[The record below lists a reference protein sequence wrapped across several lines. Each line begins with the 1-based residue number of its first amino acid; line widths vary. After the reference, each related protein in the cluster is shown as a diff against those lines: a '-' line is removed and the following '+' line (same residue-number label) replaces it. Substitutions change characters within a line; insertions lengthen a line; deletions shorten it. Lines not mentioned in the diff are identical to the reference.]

1 MEHGPANPSPDPR
14 AVRDGLTILIDQNR
28 LPEAQG
34 RLRQARAA
42 FPRDPGLATLDAFVC
57 LRLGR
62 SEPALEAA
70 TEALSLGSDDP
81 MAALVL
87 GTAQRNLGRHFQA
100 AKALLAAHR
109 ALPDRVDAACMLI
122 EETAAAYGLERARL
136 AYDEVV
142 GRLPDHGVM
151 LCWARLLF
159 DAGIDDGLPVGA
171 VSAPAISIRTWVE
184 RAGSVLEFV
193 GPQEIFPVE
202 IPPVF
207 GNPDTDRFKASVMG
221 YVPYACT
228 VRDATIFAKSSVIL
242 TSDGAAL
249 NDTIADE
256 RFGRFLDLPH
266 DKAITRRRG
275 QRLLLDV
282 GQYRVT
288 EIEAGVMLSGWVT
301 EHFGHWVPEYLCRLS
316 YLEHHPRFADVPIIV
331 DNDMPPQHLE
341 FLSLLVSNRIV
352 QIAPDEA
359 LRCGELIV
367 ASPSTFFPV
376 HLTPDH
382 QVPPENQGGLPV
394 GGFRYLQERVLRAL
408 PPSGAADRKLYL
420 SRKSRT
426 WRRPVNEDEISA
438 ALAAMGF
445 EILFPEDMT
454 LEAQIRMYQG
464 AKVVVAP
471 NGSSLL
477 NAIFAPKDL
486 TLLVLSQR
494 GLFNWGTYYG
504 LMRELG
510 YDLTFFCGD
519 EETDQKHAS
528 YAIPVPRLVAAIEAL
543 SGEPGA

>member
-1 MEHGPANPSPDPR
+1 MEHGPANPPQDPQ
-14 AVRDGLTILIDQNR
+14 AVRDGLKVLIDQNR
-28 LPEAQG
+28 LTEAQG
-34 RLRQARAA
+34 RLRRARGE
-42 FPRDPGLATLDAFVC
+42 FPRDPDLAILGAYIQ
-57 LRLGR
+57 LRLGG
-62 SEPALEAA
+62 SEAA
-70 TEALSLGSDDP
+70 AAEAAEALSLGSDDP
-81 MAALVL
+81 LAALVL

-136 AYDEVV
+136 TYDEVA
-142 GRLPDHGVM
+142 GRLPDHGVNI
-151 LCWARLLF
+151 CWARLLF
-159 DAGIDDGLPVGA
+159 DAGVDDSLPVGA
-171 VSAPAISIRTWVE
+171 ISAPAMSIRAWIE
-184 RAGSVLEFV
+184 RTGSALDFV
-193 GPQEIFPVE
+193 GSREVFAVE

-207 GNPDTDRFKASVMG
+207 GDPEADRFKAAVSG
-221 YVPYACT
+221 YEPYACT

-282 GQYRVT
+282 GKYRIT
-288 EIEAGVMLSGWVT
+288 ELEAGVMLSGWVT

-316 YLEHHPRFADVPIIV
+316 YLEHHPRFADLPIIV
-331 DNDMPPQHLE
+331 DSDMPPQHLE
-341 FLSLLVSNRIV
+341 FLNLLVPNRIV

-359 LRCGELIV
+359 IRCGELIV

-376 HLTPDH
+376 HLTPEH
-382 QVPPENQGGLPV
+382 QVPPESQGGLPV
-394 GGFRYLQERVLRAL
+394 GGFRYLQERVLQNL
-408 PPSGAADRKLYL
+408 PPTGPMDRKLYL
-420 SRKSRT
+420 SRKSRA
-426 WRRPVNEDEISA
+426 WRRLLNEDEISA
-438 ALAAMGF
+438 ILAGLGF
-445 EILFPEDMT
+445 EILFPEEMT
-454 LEAQIRMYQG
+454 LEEQVRMYQG

-510 YDLTFFCGD
+510 YDPTFLCGD
-519 EETDQKHAS
+519 EETEEKHAH
-528 YAIPVPRLVAAIEAL
+528 YFIPLARLVEAL
-543 SGEPGA
+543 DALPG